1 MKLAVISVHGCPVR
15 QIGLGS
21 AGGMNVFL
29 LESSKIMSDL
39 GVNVDIYTRH
49 HDNKDPEIVQL
60 TPNVRVIHIKAGEL
74 EIDKESIYSLLPNF
88 AEEINLFSNE
98 NRLKYDLIATHYWL
112 SGLVGNTLSK
122 YWKIN
127 HVVMFHTLSLLKED
141 YIKSKTSIL
150 NRKKGELQVVKDSNG
165 ILVWSENEKQSLI
178 DKYSANPSKIKIVKP
193 GVDSELFNKNF
204 IKKNNDSNNIKI
216 LFVGR
221 LEALKGIET
230 GIRAISELIDI
241 DIELNI
247 AGGDSEDGETLRLKN
262 IALKH
267 NIMDRVK
274 FLGVINRKLL
284 PKLYSENDI
293 LIMPSYYESFGLSA
307 LEAHSTGLPVIASSV
322 GGISEVVINNETG
335 FLVYPVDNFTEY
347 AEKIRILSKDHDLRK
362 LFGNNARRHA
372 KTFDWKIVG
381 PKLIDV
387 YNSFI

>member
-39 GVNVDIYTRH
+39 GLKVDIYTRH
-49 HDNKDPEIVQL
+49 HDNKDPEVVQL

-74 EIDKESIYSLLPNF
+74 DIDKDSIYSLLPNF
-88 AEEINLFSNE
+88 AEKINLYSNK
-98 NRLKYDLIATHYWL
+98 NLLKYDLIVTHYWL
-112 SGLVGNTLSK
+112 SGLVGNILSK
-122 YWKIN
+122 SWKIN

-141 YIKSKTSIL
+141 YIKSKSSIL
-150 NRKKGELQVVKDSNG
+150 NRKNGELQVVKDSDG

-193 GVDSELFNKNF
+193 GVDSELFNQNF
-204 IKKNNDSNNIKI
+204 IKNNDSNDIKI

-221 LEALKGIET
+221 LEPLKGIET
-230 GIRAISELIDI
+230 GIKAISELIDI
-241 DIELNI
+241 DIKLNI
-247 AGGDSEDGETLRLKN
+247 AGGDAEYGETHRLKN
-262 IALKH
+262 IALQY

-274 FLGVINRKLL
+274 FLGVISRQLL
-284 PKLYSENDI
+284 PKLYRGHDI

-307 LEAHSTGLPVIASSV
+307 LEAHSSGLPVIASSV
-322 GGISEVVINNETG
+322 GGISEVVINDETG
-335 FLVYPVDNFTEY
+335 FLVYPVDNFSKY
-347 AEKIRILSKDHDLRK
+347 AEKIRILSKDHNLRK

>member
-39 GVNVDIYTRH
+39 GVKVDIYTRH
-49 HDNKDPEIVQL
+49 HDNKDPEVVQL

-74 EIDKESIYSLLPNF
+74 DIDKESIYSLLPNF
-88 AEEINLFSNE
+88 TEEINLYSNE
-98 NRLKYDLIATHYWL
+98 NHLKYDLIVTHYWL
-112 SGLVGNTLSK
+112 SGLVGKILSK
-122 YWKIN
+122 SWKIN

-141 YIKSKTSIL
+141 YIKSKRSIS
-150 NRKKGELQVVKDSNG
+150 NRKNGELQVVKDSDG
-165 ILVWSENEKQSLI
+165 ILVWSENEKQSLV

-193 GVDSELFNKNF
+193 GVDSELFNQNF
-204 IKKNNDSNNIKI
+204 IKKNNDSNDIKI

-221 LEALKGIET
+221 LEPLKGIET
-230 GIRAISELIDI
+230 GIKAISELIDI
-241 DIELNI
+241 DIKLNI
-247 AGGDSEDGETLRLKN
+247 AGGDAEYGETHRLKN
-262 IALKH
+262 IALQY

-284 PKLYSENDI
+284 PKLYREHDI

-307 LEAHSTGLPVIASSV
+307 LEAHSSGLPVIASSV
-322 GGISEVVINNETG
+322 GGISEVVINDETG
-335 FLVYPVDNFTEY
+335 FLVYPVDNFSKY
-347 AEKIRILSKDHDLRK
+347 AEKIRILSKDHNLRK

-372 KTFDWKIVG
+372 KTFDWKMVG

>member
-39 GVNVDIYTRH
+39 GVYVDIYTRH
-49 HDNKDPEIVQL
+49 HDDKDPEIVQL

-74 EIDKESIYSLLPNF
+74 DIDKESIHSLLPNF
-88 AEEINLFSNE
+88 AEKINLYSNK
-98 NRLKYDLIATHYWL
+98 NHLKYDLIATHYWL
-112 SGLVGNTLSK
+112 SGLVGNILSK
-122 YWKIN
+122 RWKIN

-141 YIKSKTSIL
+141 YIKSKSSIS
-150 NRKKGELQVVKDSNG
+150 NRKNGELQVVKDSHG

-178 DKYSANPSKIKIVKP
+178 DKYSATPSKIKIVKP
-193 GVDSELFNKNF
+193 GVDSDLFYQNF
-204 IKKNNDSNNIKI
+204 IKKNNESNKIKI

-221 LEALKGIET
+221 LEPLKGIEN

-241 DIELNI
+241 DIKLNI
-247 AGGDSEDGETLRLKN
+247 AGGDAEDGETERLKN
-262 IALKH
+262 IALQY

-274 FLGVINRKLL
+274 FLGVINRKSL
-284 PKLYSENDI
+284 PKLYREHDI

-307 LEAHSTGLPVIASSV
+307 LEAHSSGLPVIASSV
-322 GGISEVVINNETG
+322 GGISEVVINDETG
-335 FLVYPVDNFTEY
+335 FLVHPVDNFALY
-347 AEKIRILSKDHDLRK
+347 AEKIRILSKDHNLRK
-362 LFGNNARRHA
+362 LFGNNARKHA